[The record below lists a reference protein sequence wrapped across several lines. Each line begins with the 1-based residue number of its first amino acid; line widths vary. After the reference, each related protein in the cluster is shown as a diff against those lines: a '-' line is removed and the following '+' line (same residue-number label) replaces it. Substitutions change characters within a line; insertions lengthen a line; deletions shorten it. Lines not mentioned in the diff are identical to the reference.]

1 MPKGSPHSRE
11 CAQRCRSA
19 ESWLVRAPSTSRIS
33 AERCAFYAFAIG
45 VLLFGA
51 SAVEDYVCLARRSSG
66 QACGVL
72 PASLFYVGI
81 GLALLLLIG
90 SAVQWLRVDRSQR
103 ERAGRTI
110 DD

>member
-1 MPKGSPHSRE
+1 M
-11 CAQRCRSA
+11 
-19 ESWLVRAPSTSRIS
+19 RAPWTSRIS

-45 VLLFGA
+45 ALLFGA

-66 QACGVL
+66 QPCGVL

-81 GLALLLLIG
+81 GLALVLLIG
-90 SAVQWLRVDRSQR
+90 SAVQWVRMDRSQR
-103 ERAGRTI
+103 DRTGQTI